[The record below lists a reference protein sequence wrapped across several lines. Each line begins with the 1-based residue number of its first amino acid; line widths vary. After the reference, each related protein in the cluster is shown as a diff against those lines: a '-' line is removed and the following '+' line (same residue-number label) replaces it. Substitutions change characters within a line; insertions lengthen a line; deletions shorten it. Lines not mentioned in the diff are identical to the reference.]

1 MISSQPIGKSDYR
14 YVGAYNLDLFS
25 QIKIGDNL
33 MNKKLKF
40 LSAGFISICI
50 SIANAMPVAALES
63 NRESIERVLSR
74 VSERSL
80 SPETAVFSQVADLR
94 AGGSVENIFDATVS
108 GVEVEIPSNGRKP
121 IKISPSKDEAI
132 SISLPF
138 PEDESNAFQVLPG
151 VAAFE
156 HKNSSTSV
164 VIVKNDGSLQVTTK
178 IDSQTAP
185 EVYEYKVELPIG
197 SKVQSLGEGLI
208 ILRGQ
213 KIIGMLAA
221 PWAEDASGQDV
232 RTKFKVTKNSI
243 IQVVHHREKNY
254 SYPIVADPWLGFNL
268 FDSVVVSSVLTKNQP
283 VVNLNLSVWGWSV
296 YTGVTAG
303 GVVAGQEILNSAGW
317 SEAWAKGGAVR
328 AALDKP
334 SQRQQ
339 FACHALGAFAAGEW
353 NLEKYRPNRTNG
365 DWLSGVASHHCNWK
379 YSYGGES
386 E

>member
-1 MISSQPIGKSDYR
+1 
-14 YVGAYNLDLFS
+14 
-25 QIKIGDNL
+25 
-33 MNKKLKF
+33 MNKQLNF
-40 LSAGFISICI
+40 WSAAFISICI
-50 SIANAMPVAALES
+50 SVVNAMPLSALES
-63 NRESIERVLSR
+63 KRESIERLLTR
-74 VSERSL
+74 VSESAL
-80 SPETAVFSQVADLR
+80 SRETAVLSQVADLR
-94 AGGSVENIFDATVS
+94 AGASVENIFDATVS
-108 GVEVEIPSNGRKP
+108 GVEVKIPSNGRKP
-121 IKISPSKDEAI
+121 IRISPSVDEAI

-138 PEDESNAFQVLPG
+138 PEDEPKAFQVLPG
-151 VAAFE
+151 IAAFE
-156 HKNSSTSV
+156 HNNSSTSV

-185 EVYEYKVELPIG
+185 EVYEYKLELPIG
-197 SKVQSLGEGLI
+197 SKVQPLGEGLI

-221 PWAEDASGQDV
+221 PWAKDANGQEV
-232 RTKFKVTKNSI
+232 RTNFTVTKDSI
-243 IQVVHHREKNY
+243 IQIVHHREKKY
-254 SYPIVADPWLGFNL
+254 SYPIMADPWLGFNL
-268 FDSVVVSSVLTKNQP
+268 FDSVEVSSVLTKNQP

-303 GVVAGQEILNSAGW
+303 GVIAGQEILNSAGW

-328 AALDKP
+328 VALDKP

-339 FACHALGAFAAGEW
+339 FACHALGAIAAGEW
-353 NLEKYRPNRTNG
+353 NLEKFRPNRTNG